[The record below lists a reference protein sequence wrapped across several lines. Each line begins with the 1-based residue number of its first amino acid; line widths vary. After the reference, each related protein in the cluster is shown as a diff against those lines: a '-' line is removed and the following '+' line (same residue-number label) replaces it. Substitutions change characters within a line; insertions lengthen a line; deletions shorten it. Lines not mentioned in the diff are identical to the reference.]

1 MTTVKTR
8 FAPSPTG
15 FLHVGS
21 ARTALFNWLYARN
34 QGGEFILRIE
44 DTDLERS
51 KKEFE
56 IEILESLTWLGLN
69 WDGDM
74 KRQSE
79 RNPIY
84 HKYAEQLLQKDLAY
98 REGDAIRFKSPKSNI
113 FWFDLVKGKIEFD
126 GGLFDDLVIMKSNGT
141 PTYSFA
147 CVVDDGEMQISH
159 IIRGEDHISNTPKQL
174 PLYDALGFKPPKFA
188 HIPLILG
195 EDRSRLSKRHGATS
209 IRDFKQAGYLPQAMI
224 NYLCLL
230 GWSPGNNQEL
240 ISLENMVEKF
250 SVKKIQTTN
259 AIFDTKKMDWMNGEY
274 IRNLDIAKLS
284 ELFFN
289 ILEEAGKNIEPYD
302 QEWRHRFSELY
313 RKRIFLLQDL
323 VVESAFFFEEGV
335 TIAEDG
341 MEILK
346 KDVRLAS
353 LLDKYADAL
362 SDATQFDHEH
372 IESVTRAFM
381 ESQGVSGK
389 EFIHPARIAAT
400 GRTVSPGF
408 FETLS
413 LLGKNIVVTRI
424 KKTAHSLKINSPS
437 VT

>member
-1 MTTVKTR
+1 MTKVKTR

-56 IEILESLTWLGLN
+56 EEIIESLQWLGLN
-69 WDGDM
+69 WDGTTE
-74 KRQSE
+74 RQSE
-79 RNPIY
+79 RNDIY
-84 HKYAEQLLQKDLAY
+84 RKYADQLLEQGLAY
-98 REGDAIRFKSPKSNI
+98 NEGDAVRFKSPKTNI
-113 FWFDLVKGKIEFD
+113 FWYDLVKGKIEFD
-126 GGLFDDLVIMKSNGT
+126 GNLFDDLVIMKSNGT

-147 CVVDDGEMQISH
+147 CVVDDGSMEITH

-174 PLYDALGFKPPKFA
+174 PLYDALGFKAPKFA

-209 IRDFKQAGYLPQAMI
+209 IREFKKAGYLPEAMI
-224 NYLCLL
+224 NYLSLL

-240 ISLENMVEKF
+240 ITLPEMVKKF

-259 AIFDTKKMDWMNGEY
+259 AVFDTKKMDWMNGEY
-274 IRNLDIAKLS
+274 IRGFDTAKLS
-284 ELFFN
+284 DLFFET
-289 ILEEAGKNIEPYD
+289 LESAGKDVQPYN
-302 QEWRHRFSELY
+302 QEWRHRFAELY
-313 RKRIFLLQDL
+313 RKRVFLLHDL
-323 VVESAFFFEEGV
+323 VIESAFFFEKDIV
-335 TIAEDG
+335 ISDDG

-346 KDVRLAS
+346 KDSRLAG
-353 LLDKYADAL
+353 LLDKYADEL
-362 SDATQFDHEH
+362 SGAARFDHEY
-372 IESVTRAFM
+372 IETVSRAFM
-381 ESQGVSGK
+381 EREGVSGK

-413 LLGKNIVVTRI
+413 LLGKETVVARLKQAADI
-424 KKTAHSLKINSPS
+424 LKTSAQSG
-437 VT
+437 V